1 MPLVARSEDGF
12 CILTFR
18 VVFCLNPQM
27 VSICFSITEW
37 QEYIYHLYHILSLS
51 FFYCQCLALPCSI
64 YTMKKKDQEEVYL
77 KMNFKKNVTI
87 FLSHLHHMM
96 LSMFSPV
103 SDPE

>member
-1 MPLVARSEDGF
+1 MFFNYRVAGINISFMPHFKSFLCFF
-12 CILTFR
+12 C
-18 VVFCLNPQM
+18 
-27 VSICFSITEW
+27 
-37 QEYIYHLYHILSLS
+37 H
-51 FFYCQCLALPCSI
+51 CLALPCSI